1 MDAADPCHSQ
11 YLIHG
16 LHLTVQAEIPAVLAA
31 LDARLHHFRTET
43 DGAPDITIAAH
54 AVPDMTQH
62 RVEPLGE
69 PTRPVYDAAS
79 GVVLYADGSQ
89 RLYLD
94 DEQYVRAVCDPHTR
108 TITMSIAGTHP
119 GAAWLASH
127 PMLTIPLI
135 DLLKRR
141 GQFSLH
147 AGCLSRAGT
156 GLLLA
161 GTSGAGKSTLTLAL
175 LRAGFDF
182 LGDDLVFLCLQPD
195 GIQALAFPD
204 EIDLTD
210 GTIRFFPELEYL
222 LATPRADGWPKRQVR
237 PELLY
242 GSTIASACRPAL
254 LVFPRVSGNQTST
267 LVPLERG
274 LAFLEITPNIL
285 LTDPESSQAHFDA
298 LSALVQQCDCYRLET
313 GTDLDEAVRLL
324 NELAG

>member
-1 MDAADPCHSQ
+1 MYAAEPCRYH
-11 YLIHG
+11 YLMHG
-16 LHLTVQAEIPAVLAA
+16 LRLTVRTDTPAVLAA
-31 LDARLHHFRTET
+31 LDARLHHFRTATE
-43 DGAPDITIAAH
+43 GAPDITVEAH
-54 AVPDMTQH
+54 TVPDITRH
-62 RVEPLGE
+62 IVAPLDEPA
-69 PTRPVYDAAS
+69 RPVYDAAS

-94 DEQYVRAVCDPHTR
+94 DEVSVRAMCDPFTS

-141 GQFSLH
+141 GRFSLH
-147 AGCLSRAGT
+147 AGCLSRAGD

-182 LGDDLVFLCLQPD
+182 LGDDLVFLRPGPD

-210 GTIRFFPELEYL
+210 DTIRCFPELEPI
-222 LATPRADGWPKRQVR
+222 LATPRAEGWPKRQVR
-237 PELLY
+237 PEVLY
-242 GSTIASACRPAL
+242 GSTIPSDCRPSV
-254 LVFPRVSGNQTST
+254 LVFPQVSGNPTST

-274 LAFLEITPNIL
+274 LAFLEVIPNIL
-285 LTDPESSQAHFDA
+285 LTDPESSQSHFDA

-313 GTDLDEAVRLL
+313 GTDLDEAVNLL
-324 NELAG
+324 RDLVR